1 MRTTELAVTLIYI
14 VVCIGIGLW
23 ARSKVRESKD
33 DYWVAGRR
41 VGVFTNTWAI
51 MAALASG
58 GSILGVTGLGYRLGL
73 PYVFSMYAGAVV
85 GFPIAAILVAKPLVN
100 LGKYTITDFLTERFD
115 SKLLKVVIP
124 LIILISMGTYIVAQ
138 MKAAGVAAQ
147 YLLAISYNHAIILT
161 SIVFILYVSIG
172 GMWAVTVTDVLQ
184 GIIMVG
190 MMLLVAVISL
200 ARFGGLGG
208 LLTQATAVA
217 PNIGQLVNMPMSSY
231 VGAFVVWAAAIPVI
245 PHIVMRIYTSKD
257 VKSAR
262 LSLNYAM
269 LIYAF
274 MIFFGVVGIS
284 AGGHLL
290 APGLKDADTVYLIMV
305 ENFLPRVLGGLALA
319 AVMAAVMSTTDALL
333 LACASA
339 VSHDLYERV
348 INPKASDK
356 TLVNISLVTTWVIGL
371 LAMFFAFN
379 PPKLLTMLY
388 TAAVGL
394 IVSSLFVPTILGIWW
409 KGTNTQGATAG
420 VLVGAVSYLWL
431 LWFTKM
437 PALSH
442 VLVSLPL
449 CLAVT
454 VIVSLLSPPPSA
466 ATLERVQQLHR

>member
-1 MRTTELAVTLIYI
+1 MRTTELTVTLIYI

-85 GFPIAAILVAKPLVN
+85 GFPIAAMLVAKPLVN

-124 LIILISMGTYIVAQ
+124 LIIVISMGTYIVAQ

-147 YLLAISYNHAIILT
+147 YLLGISYNHAIILT
-161 SIVFILYVSIG
+161 SVVFILYVSIG

-190 MMLLVAVISL
+190 MMLLVAAISL

-208 LLTQATAVA
+208 LLTQATAAA
-217 PNIGQLVNMPMSSY
+217 PNIGKLVNMPMSSY

-305 ENFLPRVLGGLALA
+305 ESFLPRVLGGLALA

-348 INPKASDK
+348 INPRASDK

-449 CLAVT
+449 CLFVT
-454 VIVSLLSPPPSA
+454 VIVSLLTPPPSA
-466 ATLERVQQLHR
+466 ATLERVQQLHK